1 MACGD
6 AGAGNDGGEPADTSD
21 AVDAVSDAVADA
33 GRVGWVEDRLGPY
46 TIWRHEASD
55 TPCAPWAPIDA
66 PPRGLPPDPTPRILW
81 TWTAV
86 DEPSLGIL
94 AYTALGYVAARPTGG
109 AVVQAAG
116 NEYLVHLDR
125 EGGLEG
131 APGPT
136 IVVSHAVLPNDSTA
150 AFIAQESAAPPVRL
164 RVSNLD
170 ETGFLLPMSGG
181 GGIQPLTTT
190 ADGELVYH
198 RSPGLLHVVC
208 ADDGR
213 LRHEIEITSETGEYR
228 VGWLQTSATGQ
239 LIVNPYGASVEA
251 PNDPLILEASGEPVV
266 MIDAWRA
273 EAWEGIEVFEGQSEG
288 RLAAVGWQRGEGRFG
303 ELYENTF
310 VWTGTRMEHV
320 RVEIVPDGRLWLTGP
335 ISAGLYREGVEELS
349 IDHLRRYDII
359 GEDGSMIGT
368 LDDAPEVLVR
378 ILPDGTEAWRL
389 TLPSAGPIG
398 YDSLALNEQGV
409 LFATLGNTLAAI
421 QIDVLPPAGCHRERC
436 NFQRNGWAGPAS
448 E

>member
-6 AGAGNDGGEPADTSD
+6 AGTGNDGGEPADTSD
-21 AVDAVSDAVADA
+21 AVDAVSDAVVDA
-33 GRVGWVEDRLGPY
+33 GRVGWVVDRLGPY
-46 TIWRHEASD
+46 TIWRHEASEA
-55 TPCAPWAPIDA
+55 PCAPWAPVDA
-66 PPRGLPPDPTPRILW
+66 PARGLPPDPTPRILW
-81 TWTAV
+81 TWTAI

-150 AFIAQESAAPPVRL
+150 AFIAQESAAAPVRL
-164 RVSNLD
+164 RVTNPD
-170 ETGFLLPMSGG
+170 VAGFRLPMSGG

-198 RSPGLLHVVC
+198 RSPGLLHAVC

-213 LRHEIEITSETGEYR
+213 LRYEIEITSETSPYR
-228 VGWLQTSATGQ
+228 VARLQTSATGQ
-239 LIVNPYGASVEA
+239 LIVIPSWRSFEA
-251 PNDPLILEASGEPVV
+251 PNDPLILEVSGEPVAV
-266 MIDAWRA
+266 LDAWRA
-273 EAWEGIEVFEGQSEG
+273 EGWEGMTIVASESMLVATGLLRTEG
-288 RLAAVGWQRGEGRFG
+288 RLGVLDGESFS
-303 ELYENTF
+303 
-310 VWTGTRMEHV
+310 WTVPLPEWWSAQ
-320 RVEIVPDGRLWLTGP
+320 IVPDGRIWVNGQTG
-335 ISAGLYREGVEELS
+335 ARLYRDGEEELALE
-349 IDHLRRYDII
+349 HLRRYDIV

-368 LDDAPEVLVR
+368 LNDSPEILVR

-389 TLPSAGPIG
+389 TLPLAGPISFH
-398 YDSLALNEQGV
+398 SLALNAQGV